1 MTDISKRIC
10 FGKTIKVSNH
20 VWIGNDVTMLKGV
33 SIGHDSIIGT
43 KSVVTSDVPNNVIAV
58 GNPAWFVK
66 DGIS

>member
-10 FGKTIKVSNH
+10 FGKTIKVSDH

-43 KSVVTSDVPNNVIAV
+43 KSVVTVEMKN
-58 GNPAWFVK
+58 G
-66 DGIS
+66 